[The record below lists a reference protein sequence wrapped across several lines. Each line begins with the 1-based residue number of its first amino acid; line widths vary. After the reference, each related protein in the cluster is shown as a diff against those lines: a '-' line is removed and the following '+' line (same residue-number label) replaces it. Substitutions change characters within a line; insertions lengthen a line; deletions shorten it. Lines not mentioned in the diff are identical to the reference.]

1 MLQLICRRLYAS
13 GQYRTVLMYEK
24 QSTKPWFY
32 MLMGGSSVI
41 QLVTWSYLS
50 YYAYKTL
57 GMSEN
62 KYFRRWRISATV
74 VSLLSGVFFAVIAN
88 MYCLRSVKRLE
99 LVRPIV
105 EGHKTLETVHQTK
118 VKFTTFTPFGA
129 TREFDVP
136 LQAVHRRGHRTD
148 SHPQLAV
155 KVRGYPLNFYLNKRG
170 NITQTFDT
178 FIKLG
183 LNY

>member
-1 MLQLICRRLYAS
+1 
-13 GQYRTVLMYEK
+13 MYEK
-24 QSTKPWFY
+24 QSTRPWFY

-41 QLVTWSYLS
+41 QMVTWSYLS
-50 YYAYKTL
+50 YYTYNKLGKTD
-57 GMSEN
+57 
-62 KYFRRWRISATV
+62 KKFFRRWCMTATV

-99 LVRPIV
+99 LIRPIV
-105 EGHKTLETVHQTK
+105 EGHKTIERVHQMK
-118 VKFTTFTPFGA
+118 VKFTTFTPLGS

-148 SHPQLAV
+148 SDAQLAV

-170 NITQTFDT
+170 SFTQTFDI
-178 FIKLG
+178 FINLRT
-183 LNY
+183 